1 MTPIKAKAGD
11 AIRID
16 KQLSEGS
23 TRTSGPLDLTGK
35 TVRVYVQ
42 HEEDAIVANT
52 EVEYVDREQGQV
64 AIELAPSQTS
74 NIGRHSIEWVVDPQ
88 TDPTTYPADGYD
100 TLETVS
106 PLDRELTPTTD
117 VPPDLT
123 VTNLTVEGDVAL
135 GGGNLTGVGTL
146 DATSL
151 DADGASVTSAPTANT
166 DVVRKQEAELK
177 ADLTAPDGVLQSSQV
192 PDLSITETFTVT
204 DEAARLS
211 LNVQEGD
218 VAIQTSNNTT
228 YIFTGGDP
236 AVNSNWSTIQLDVLE
251 AIDGSDI
258 TPSSVTTPAVNT
270 TQQSLKS
277 NSSTLDREVAHHV
290 SGTDAW
296 DANTWYSYDVS
307 GYDRVS
313 IVYRFD
319 VTDTTSQLQMR
330 VFDTA
335 DHGYLSLSQ
344 DGIELN
350 TDGSY
355 WVLTTCRTEVNVS
368 GEYHL
373 TRGGDF
379 GRWDTI
385 VGNSAGHDLSNSA
398 DESLLRGTYRGGTS
412 STIEFQLDNGSA
424 NNWFDFWIIGEMY

>member
-42 HEEDAIVANT
+42 YEEDAIVANT

-135 GGGNLTGVGTL
+135 GGGNLTGVETL

-258 TPSSVTTPAVNT
+258 TPSSVTAQSVNT
-270 TQQSLKS
+270 EELGTNGFQIS
-277 NSSTLDREVAHHV
+277 NRSDKTISSGSISVSENELYARVAAESGSSDTLSTINGTGLQFIILRP
-290 SGTDAW
+290 SGD
-296 DANTWYSYDVS
+296 
-307 GYDRVS
+307 S
-313 IVYRFD
+313 ITVD
-319 VTDTTSQLQMR
+319 S
-330 VFDTA
+330 A
-335 DHGYLSLSQ
+335 DN
-344 DGIELN
+344 IEL
-350 TDGSY
+350 DSGSNVTLSAGADRL
-355 WVLTTCRTEVNVS
+355 VLFSN
-368 GEYHL
+368 L
-373 TRGGDF
+373 NGDF
-379 GRWDTI
+379 FI
-385 VGNSAGHDLSNSA
+385 ELSRS
-398 DESLLRGTYRGGTS
+398 
-412 STIEFQLDNGSA
+412 IQ
-424 NNWFDFWIIGEMY
+424 